1 MYNRNFNRE
10 FNKDNVKFAILVIEI
25 CNDSEHTWQVVL
37 SKGKY

>member
-25 CNDSEHTWQVVL
+25 CN
-37 SKGKY
+37 KIF